1 MDIGQLV
8 GKAIL
13 DVSDWINGA
22 DQAMSAIA
30 DLSAAAAAVGAATAA
45 GIGAMAGIG
54 IEVASNAD
62 RATVA
67 LGVMMKDTKAAG
79 ELMAEIRKMAAAT
92 PFESSD
98 LVAGAQSL
106 MSMGFAAEEVIPTLT
121 ALGDA
126 AAAAPAGMQAAL
138 PLIVRAFGQIRAKGK
153 VSMEELYQLGENGVG
168 AIGMIAESLGVTV
181 AEAMKRVESGGLD
194 AATGLN
200 ALMQGI
206 ERDLGG
212 MMQKQSQTLDGVLS
226 TLSDTFKMALG
237 DLAAPLVDALTAAVP
252 AVSDLAGAMV
262 AGLEPFIGVMTSG
275 VNAAADMVRA
285 FNETDAAARAMG
297 AGGVASVGLLI
308 GAVGAVVYTANAA
321 TAAVGTLATAVAG
334 LEAVAAPL
342 LAVAGAVGV
351 VGAAFYALYTA
362 FATEGEGMLD
372 FLARIGDVI
381 YAKMQPAIEAATQAA
396 AAFGAGFMAGLGDI
410 RPLVAQLGA
419 ALVRLGGVAME
430 VIGLL
435 GLADWQVW
443 YKIGTAVGA
452 VATTVAGRLVDG
464 LAEVLDF
471 FAAINDMMGPM
482 IAGIG
487 RVASAMVGLVS
498 GATDLKG
505 VLEGIGAGFRAA
517 LVTPF
522 AASMSIIVKIAAGV
536 AGEIADIMQAI
547 PGVAGSPAVAA
558 LRDLE
563 SRGSALAQD
572 IMRQTTESIRGG
584 LKINME
590 LDAAAVDVATGGIT
604 FNMEEAAGAVGGFN
618 METDAAA
625 GGMMRYGNAL
635 AHLTGQTEAATKA
648 AKKKAEEEVDIGKL
662 AEMFAAQYDA
672 RDNPAAD
679 FLRDFY
685 ADVQRASDA
694 TDIAG
699 VQADLAIAMTAHS
712 LTMDQ
717 VVAAEAAV
725 AQRTRQILAALPES
739 SEAEKMGAVL
749 KFGAP
754 TDLGSQIRGWIKKV
768 MAGLDPVA
776 DDFKDLGAA
785 TGRIADAIGQV
796 AGGVGNIMLD
806 ALGGLGEAIRAG
818 IEGAKQGGAAGAVV
832 AVVGSMMSQTESFK
846 NLAANLTDQ
855 FTVMVSALDPLVKGI
870 GMVLTPVMDMAGVIL
885 TGLKPAFEFA
895 ARILGMLSPALM
907 ALSAGLQGIGVILD
921 VAFKVLEPLMPIVE
935 VAFMGLFRVMQGVSL
950 VVLSVAW
957 LIGSAWNMVL
967 DGVIRLLAWINDKVG
982 GMDDAIAKIRDMKA
996 DTGGME
1002 EAMRALTDM
1011 TYASAYA
1018 TAEASASTAMLAE
1031 SAADAAESLTNVP
1044 SGYKVALARFEA
1056 TQAQT
1061 MGGAAAGMSAG
1072 GGAGGIVVENL
1083 YISAQDPEELAVK
1096 LEQLAKTKAYRYTGT
1111 SLIGQA
1117 PRYSGSGSG
1126 P

>member
-13 DVSDWINGA
+13 DVSDWISGA

-30 DLSAAAAAVGAATAA
+30 DLSAAAMAVGAATAA

-62 RATVA
+62 RATTA
-67 LGVMMKDTKAAG
+67 LGVMMKDTEAAG
-79 ELMAEIRKMAAAT
+79 ALMQDIRAMAAAT
-92 PFESSD
+92 PFESAD

-168 AIGMIAESLGVTV
+168 AIGMIAESLGVTT

-212 MMQKQSQTLDGVLS
+212 MMAKQSQTLDGVLS
-226 TLSDTFKMALG
+226 TLSDTFKATLG
-237 DLAAPLVDALTAAVP
+237 DMARPLVDALIAAIPQISAMGGVMLSALQPFFDGMAVAVRVVGALAAGFNDLSPEVQSFGAIAVGATASAAMGIGTIGAAAALVIP
-252 AVSDLAGAMV
+252 VVVTLAGA
-262 AGLEPFIGVMTSG
+262 I
-275 VNAAADMVRA
+275 AAL
-285 FNETDAAARAMG
+285 DAALAP
-297 AGGVASVGLLI
+297 VLI
-308 GAVGAVVYTANAA
+308 AVGAVGVAF
-321 TAAVGTLATAVAG
+321 TAASAVAVAAISAIAAEWYILYSAWESDTGGMRSAMLAVWAVVQAGYAVISGLAGAILDAGRAWVGATGRMEGEATGLLGTVREVAAGIYTSLSGGVGRAAASVGDMLGKIRDAFVDMALTALTAVQRLLLAMSAIPG
-334 LEAVAAPL
+334 MSADLAVAQGKITEAVALIAGMRGGGFKFEFAAPDL
-342 LAVAGAVGV
+342 SGLSSWWQGV
-351 VGAAFYALYTA
+351 TTTG
-362 FATEGEGMLD
+362 TE
-372 FLARIGDVI
+372 
-381 YAKMQPAIEAATQAA
+381 QAA
-396 AAFGAGFMAGLGDI
+396 ASYA
-410 RPLVAQLGA
+410 
-419 ALVRLGGVAME
+419 
-430 VIGLL
+430 
-435 GLADWQVW
+435 
-443 YKIGTAVGA
+443 
-452 VATTVAGRLVDG
+452 
-464 LAEVLDF
+464 
-471 FAAINDMMGPM
+471 
-482 IAGIG
+482 
-487 RVASAMVGLVS
+487 
-498 GATDLKG
+498 
-505 VLEGIGAGFRAA
+505 
-517 LVTPF
+517 
-522 AASMSIIVKIAAGV
+522 
-536 AGEIADIMQAI
+536 
-547 PGVAGSPAVAA
+547 
-558 LRDLE
+558 
-563 SRGSALAQD
+563 
-572 IMRQTTESIRGG
+572 
-584 LKINME
+584 
-590 LDAAAVDVATGGIT
+590 
-604 FNMEEAAGAVGGFN
+604 
-618 METDAAA
+618 
-625 GGMMRYGNAL
+625 NAL
-635 AHLTGQTEAATKA
+635 AGLTPGAAEQKGDGKESP
-648 AKKKAEEEVDIGKL
+648 KKKAEEEVDIGKL

-739 SEAEKMGAVL
+739 SEAEKAGALL
-749 KFGAP
+749 KFGTP
-754 TDLGSQIRGWIKKV
+754 TDLGSQIRGWIRKV

-870 GMVLTPVMDMAGVIL
+870 GMVLTPVMDMAGAIL
-885 TGLKPAFEFA
+885 TGLKPAFEQA

-921 VAFKVLEPLMPIVE
+921 VAFKVLEPVMPIVE
-935 VAFMGLFRVMQGVSL
+935 AAFMGLFRVMQGVSL

-957 LIGSAWNMVL
+957 LIGSAWNLVL